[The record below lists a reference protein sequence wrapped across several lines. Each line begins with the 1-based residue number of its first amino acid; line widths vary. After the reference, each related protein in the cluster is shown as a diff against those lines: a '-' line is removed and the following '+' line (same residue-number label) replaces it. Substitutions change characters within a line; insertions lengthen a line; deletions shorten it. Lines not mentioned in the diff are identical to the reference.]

1 MTRYYN
7 KYPTVETTVGLP
19 NPQSPYKYDK
29 DISITFYCDDLD
41 YGDIFYVYQKNTEN
55 YKWWKCAAFNQD

>member
-1 MTRYYN
+1 MTSYYK
-7 KYPTVETTVGLP
+7 KYPAVETTVGLP
-19 NPQSPYKYDK
+19 NPQSPNQNEK

-41 YGDIFYVYQKNTEN
+41 YGDIFDVYQKNPEN